1 MIINS
6 RTIIGAIA
14 GDVIGSTYEGSPHK
28 VDYDFD
34 LFNGYKVFTDDT
46 VLTIAIADALLH
58 NKPFKDTLLQWARR
72 YPNAGYGRGFK
83 NWFSSDQPEPYNSYG
98 NGAAMRVSP
107 IGFAFNDMDTVLAKA
122 KESAEVSHNH
132 PEGIKG
138 AQAVA
143 GAVFLAKTGHS
154 KEDIRDFIVKKIGYN
169 LDFTIDAIR
178 PFYRASSAAFASVP
192 QAIVCFLESL
202 DFESAIRKA
211 IYLGGDTD
219 TIADIAGAIAAAYY
233 KEIPQ
238 DIMNLLED
246 ILPGEFKEIINEFEQ
261 KLSENYWA

>member
-1 MIINS
+1 MKINS

-14 GDVIGSTYEGSPHK
+14 GDVIGSTYEGNPHK
-28 VDYDFD
+28 VKYDFD
-34 LFNGYKVFTDDT
+34 LFKGYKTFTDDT
-46 VLTIAIADALLH
+46 VLTVAIADALIH
-58 NKPFKDTLLQWARR
+58 NKPFKDSLLYWARR
-72 YPNAGYGRGFK
+72 YPNAGFGRGFI
-83 NWFSSDQPEPYNSYG
+83 NWFESENPQPYNSYG

-107 IGFAFNDMDTVLAKA
+107 IGFAFNDLATVLDKA

-143 GAVFLAKTGHS
+143 GAIFLARTGHS
-154 KEDIRDFIVKKIGYN
+154 KKDLRNFVDSEIGYN
-169 LDFTIDAIR
+169 LDFTIHTIR
-178 PFYRASSAAFASVP
+178 PFYRGSTASFQSVP
-192 QAIVCFLESL
+192 EAIVCFLESE

-219 TIADIAGAIAAAYY
+219 TIACIAGAIAAAYY

-238 DIMNLLED
+238 PFIDLLEEL
-246 ILPGEFKEIINEFEQ
+246 LPDEFKEIINEFEQ
-261 KLSENYWA
+261 KLS